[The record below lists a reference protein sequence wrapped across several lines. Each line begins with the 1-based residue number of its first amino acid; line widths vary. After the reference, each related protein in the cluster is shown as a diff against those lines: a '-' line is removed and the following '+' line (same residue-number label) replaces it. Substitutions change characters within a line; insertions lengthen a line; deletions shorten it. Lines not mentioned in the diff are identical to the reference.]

1 MAAYSASEKFFSSSS
16 RFRMAAFSRAKL
28 IRSSSTLV
36 MLIAATEMVFR
47 SRMMIRQRMKLE
59 KICPVDCF
67 TESVT
72 SAALR
77 AMPTM
82 QKPKAITMAMRAMA
96 QKALVTASWPK
107 KMLMRKSPLSL
118 YITLEVPAKM
128 SKKDSIK
135 STSLSRPC
143 ISLHSSTNTQSNSSL
158 ASHFPIVGPSFYS
171 VSLSPPG
178 RVFVP
183 SGCKKS
189 VRSARPLPGRWR
201 SRR

>member
-1 MAAYSASEKFFSSSS
+1 
-16 RFRMAAFSRAKL
+16 
-28 IRSSSTLV
+28 
-36 MLIAATEMVFR
+36 
-47 SRMMIRQRMKLE
+47 MIRQRMKLE
-59 KICPVDCF
+59 KICPTDCF

-158 ASHFPIVGPSFYS
+158 ASHFPIVGPSFY
-171 VSLSPPG
+171 VSQPTRACFRTQRL
-178 RVFVP
+178 
-183 SGCKKS
+183 
-189 VRSARPLPGRWR
+189 
-201 SRR
+201 